1 MIRKLVIFVSF
12 LCVACQS
19 RGVEKIILN
28 GESKYSIQSPEGWD
42 FFDYG
47 FDGDV
52 YENPSLEPSAT
63 LTYGKYLDAKITV
76 FFIPKSNA
84 GCVLKATTTHSY
96 EETSNL
102 ITREVRKRVLEKKLY
117 EWKGDHQTELVRIYF
132 SANRDE
138 CVLFELFKRKS
149 VDRAQVFEDFDKIV
163 NSLRDANLR
172 D

>member
-1 MIRKLVIFVSF
+1 MQK
-12 LCVACQS
+12 S
-19 RGVEKIILN
+19 R
-28 GESKYSIQSPEGWD
+28 
-42 FFDYG
+42 F
-47 FDGDV
+47 
-52 YENPSLEPSAT
+52 
-63 LTYGKYLDAKITV
+63 

-84 GCVLKATTTHSY
+84 GCVLKAATKHSY

-132 SANRDE
+132 SANGDVG
-138 CVLFELFKRKS
+138 VLFELFKRKS